1 MIFDFGMWIAEW
13 KKRPVARR
21 NRMNTRPWIGSPSRK
36 ILKSAISRKFAI
48 LVGALLSALCSTVQA
63 QSQGKSPA
71 RVGWLWYGA
80 ATAGPLPSIETAI
93 IDGLQEL
100 GYVDGKTIVF
110 EHRFAEGHPEKLTVL
125 AAALVQQK
133 VDVIIGLGGDVAVAA
148 KKATRTVPIVM
159 GTSDD
164 PVSASIIASLARPGG
179 NITGVTF
186 VMDELAGKR
195 IQLLKEITPKLS
207 SSGVLWNPAHA
218 DNELKEIQITAK
230 ESSVQLRL
238 FKVDRMDEFDGALSA
253 MKKEKLDALIVV
265 PSRLT
270 SLRRSQ
276 LAGFAL
282 KSRIPMA
289 SGWRE
294 FAEAGGLLTYGPNRV
309 QIARRIAYYV
319 DRILKGAKPA
329 DLPVET
335 PTKFELVINLRTAQ
349 EIGLTIPQSVLY
361 RADTVIK

>member
-1 MIFDFGMWIAEW
+1 MIKAMKMNIFRITLSITVLAVFLPAE
-13 KKRPVARR
+13 
-21 NRMNTRPWIGSPSRK
+21 
-36 ILKSAISRKFAI
+36 
-48 LVGALLSALCSTVQA
+48 A
-63 QSQGKSPA
+63 QPQGKSPA
-71 RVGWLWYGA
+71 RVGWLWYGSA
-80 ATAGPLPSIETAI
+80 PAGPLPSIETAI
-93 IDGLQEL
+93 VDGLQEL

-110 EHRFAEGHPEKLTVL
+110 ERRFADGRPERLPEL

-133 VDVIIGLGGDVAVAA
+133 VAVIIGLGGDIAAAA
-148 KKATRTVPIVM
+148 KKATQTVPIVV

-164 PVSASIIASLARPGG
+164 PVRASIVSSLARPGG

-195 IQLLKEITPKLS
+195 IQLLKEINPKLS
-207 SSGVLWNPAHA
+207 SSGVVWNPAHA
-218 DNELKEIQITAK
+218 DNELREIQITAK
-230 ESSVQLRL
+230 EFNVQLRL
-238 FKVDRMDEFDGALSA
+238 FKVNRIDEFDNALSA
-253 MKKEKLDALIVV
+253 MKKERFDALIVV

-282 KSRIPMA
+282 KTRIPMA

-294 FAEAGGLLTYGPNRV
+294 FAEAGGLLSYGPDRAH
-309 QIARRIAYYV
+309 IARRIAYYV

-335 PTKFELVINLRTAQ
+335 PTKFELVINLKTAR

-361 RADTVIK
+361 RADAVIK

>member
-1 MIFDFGMWIAEW
+1 MKVVRSQWCVASRSDFC
-13 KKRPVARR
+13 
-21 NRMNTRPWIGSPSRK
+21 
-36 ILKSAISRKFAI
+36 FA
-48 LVGALLSALCSTVQA
+48 LWLLLFALCSTVGA

-93 IDGLQEL
+93 IEGLRGL
-100 GYVDGKTIVF
+100 GYVDGKTILF
-110 EHRFAEGHPEKLTVL
+110 EHRFADGHPEKLPEL
-125 AAALVQQK
+125 AAALARQK
-133 VDVIIGLGGDVAVAA
+133 VDVIIGLGGDIAAAA
-148 KKATRTVPIVM
+148 KKATQTIPIVV

-164 PVSASIIASLARPGG
+164 PVRASLISSLARPGG
-179 NITGVTF
+179 NVTGVTF

-195 IQLLKEITPKLS
+195 IQLLKEINPKLS

-218 DNELKEIQITAK
+218 DNELREIQIAAEK
-230 ESSVQLRL
+230 FNVKLKL
-238 FKVDRMDEFDGALSA
+238 FKVERMGEFDSAISA
-253 MKKEKLDALIVV
+253 MKNEKFDALVVV

-270 SLRRSQ
+270 SLRRSP

-294 FAEAGGLLTYGPNRV
+294 FAEGGGLLSYGPDRAH
-309 QIARRIAYYV
+309 IARRIAHYV
-319 DRILKGAKPA
+319 DRVLKGAKPA

-335 PTKFELVINLRTAQ
+335 PSKFELVINLKTAQ

-361 RADTVIK
+361 RADKVIR

>member
-1 MIFDFGMWIAEW
+1 MKMNIFRIALSI
-13 KKRPVARR
+13 
-21 NRMNTRPWIGSPSRK
+21 T
-36 ILKSAISRKFAI
+36 
-48 LVGALLSALCSTVQA
+48 ALAVFLPATVQP
-63 QSQGKSPA
+63 QGKPPA
-71 RVGWLWYGA
+71 RVGWLWYGS

-93 IDGLQEL
+93 VDGLQEL
-100 GYVDGKTIVF
+100 GYVNGKTILF
-110 EHRFAEGHPEKLTVL
+110 ENRFADGHPERLPEL
-125 AAALVQQK
+125 AADLVRQK
-133 VDVIIGLGGDVAVAA
+133 IDVIIGLGGDIAA
-148 KKATRTVPIVM
+148 ALKKATRTVPIVV

-164 PVSASIIASLARPGG
+164 PVRASIISSLARPGG

-195 IQLLKEITPKLS
+195 IQLLKEINPKLS

-230 ESSVQLRL
+230 EFNVRLRL
-238 FKVDRMDEFDGALSA
+238 FKVDRMDEFDNALSA
-253 MKKEKLDALIVV
+253 MKKERFDALIVV

-270 SLRRSQ
+270 SLRRPQ

-294 FAEAGGLLTYGPNRV
+294 FAEAGGSAFLRPNRSH
-309 QIARRIAYYV
+309 IARRIAYYV
-319 DRILKGAKPA
+319 DKILKGVKPA

-335 PTKFELVINLRTAQ
+335 PTKFELVINLKTAQ
-349 EIGLTIPQSVLY
+349 EIGLTIPQSVLF
-361 RADTVIK
+361 RADAVIR

>member
-1 MIFDFGMWIAEW
+1 MKVVSRRQWSAVSNSVLDFA
-13 KKRPVARR
+13 
-21 NRMNTRPWIGSPSRK
+21 
-36 ILKSAISRKFAI
+36 LC
-48 LVGALLSALCSTVQA
+48 ALLFAFCSTVEA
-63 QSQGKSPA
+63 QPQGKSPP
-71 RVGWLWYGA
+71 RVGWLWYGS

-110 EHRFAEGHPEKLTVL
+110 EHRFAEGRPEKLPVL
-125 AAALVQQK
+125 AAALVEQK
-133 VDVIIGLGGDVAVAA
+133 VDVIIGLGGDIAAAA
-148 KKATRTVPIVM
+148 KKATRTVPIVV

-164 PVSASIIASLARPGG
+164 PVRASIISSLARPGG

-195 IQLLKEITPKLS
+195 IQLLKEINPKLS

-230 ESSVQLRL
+230 EFNVQLRL
-238 FKVDRMDEFDGALSA
+238 FKVDRMDEFDNALSA
-253 MKKEKLDALIVV
+253 MKKERFDALIVV

-282 KSRIPMA
+282 KTRIPMA

-294 FAEAGGLLTYGPNRV
+294 FAEAGGLLSYGPNRT

-335 PTKFELVINLRTAQ
+335 PTKFELVINLKTAQ